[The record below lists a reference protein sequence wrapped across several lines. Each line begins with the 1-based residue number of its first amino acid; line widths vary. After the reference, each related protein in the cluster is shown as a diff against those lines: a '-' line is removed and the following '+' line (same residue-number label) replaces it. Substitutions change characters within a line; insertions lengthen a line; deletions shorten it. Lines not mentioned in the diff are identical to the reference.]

1 MALSPRLARG
11 MICIHFPRVE
21 MKLLVKRRWQKPL
34 SALFEAYAR
43 NQERNKMYAD
53 VVYRAFHRANVSQ
66 ISRFGKFE
74 PDVAHLRRWNRGNR
88 VDGSLV
94 IIINSLF
101 LSAIPPNYLRNR
113 LSLPIVLEIEPRV
126 VSLSS
131 FFLFISSRGGG
142 EDKSRSFPL
151 ENISFD
157 ACRFSRRR
165 EGMHILEGIFEWR
178 GMLKRMQLCEAQSA
192 SQRGRI
198 SRRLCKYRERER
210 E

>member
-1 MALSPRLARG
+1 
-11 MICIHFPRVE
+11 

-66 ISRFGKFE
+66 ISRTKIRTRRGPPSTLESWKSHGWLARNNKFARPSPLIIFE
-74 PDVAHLRRWNRGNR
+74 IVSPNRFSKSNHLC
-88 VDGSLV
+88 LC
-94 IIINSLF
+94 
-101 LSAIPPNYLRNR
+101 
-113 LSLPIVLEIEPRV
+113 LP
-126 VSLSS
+126 
-131 FFLFISSRGGG
+131 FLFISSRGGG
-142 EDKSRSFPL
+142 ENKSRSFPL

-157 ACRFSRRR
+157 ACRFSRRH
-165 EGMHILEGIFEWR
+165 EGMHIFEGIFEGR

-198 SRRLCKYRERER
+198 SRRLCKYRERDWEELVPFTR
-210 E
+210 KIGLFHYYPRA